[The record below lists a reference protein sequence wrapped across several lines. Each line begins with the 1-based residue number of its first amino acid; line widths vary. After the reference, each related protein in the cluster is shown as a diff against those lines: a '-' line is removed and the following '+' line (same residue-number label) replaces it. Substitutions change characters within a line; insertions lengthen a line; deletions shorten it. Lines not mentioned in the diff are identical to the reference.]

1 MRFNMVCSQLP
12 NLRTCRLPFDFCPTQ
27 RYHLPE
33 FSAPPLMTLPNLS
46 STVYL
51 HTLTTGVNTI
61 RFLERLV
68 TCIPSIQNLSVGV
81 QDSIVFDNDEFDL
94 IPLPAAVDG
103 FLLPRLSRL
112 SMNCMDKRSFH
123 RAVALLSSVFIQLTH
138 LSLKLFACTSISGPL
153 FISGDT
159 IQKLCIDRLKT
170 SVTYTLNL
178 SVYVKNDLE
187 KIIFNSFLK
196 APFTRRERP
205 KVLIQKRD
213 SWAIGDDCYYLVVY
227 SLPYNDTRLPTCLFS
242 RDLEK
247 SCEIPI
253 NAVDLFPHANQ
264 LAITDFRNKYC
275 LSDLGN
281 CKSSIS
287 SLVPWS
293 LLTKIS
299 ITDCNVITAAK
310 LQPILRMAYN
320 VHTLRIY
327 ENRRISP
334 SAVLRIYGNLGTR
347 ASEQIQSF
355 GIHDGMLT
363 SRKAKDVC
371 MLLCNRFPNL
381 KELSFTIYESWD
393 FSTASPSYLADYKNE
408 STKRIVNLIHFLV
421 DHLQQLVS
429 FHMNFIR
436 SRSCETPCF
445 PHLIRRQLH
454 EWLLNRPYRLRCS
467 TEEIQ
472 LWL

>member
-1 MRFNMVCSQLP
+1 MRSNMVCSQLP

-46 STVYL
+46 NTVHL

-94 IPLPAAVDG
+94 IPLPVAIDG

-112 SMNCMDKRSFH
+112 SMS
-123 RAVALLSSVFIQLTH
+123 
-138 LSLKLFACTSISGPL
+138 
-153 FISGDT
+153 
-159 IQKLCIDRLKT
+159 
-170 SVTYTLNL
+170 Y
-178 SVYVKNDLE
+178 
-187 KIIFNSFLK
+187 
-196 APFTRRERP
+196 
-205 KVLIQKRD
+205 
-213 SWAIGDDCYYLVVY
+213 
-227 SLPYNDTRLPTCLFS
+227 
-242 RDLEK
+242 
-247 SCEIPI
+247 
-253 NAVDLFPHANQ
+253 
-264 LAITDFRNKYC
+264 
-275 LSDLGN
+275 LGN

-310 LQPILRMAYN
+310 LEPILRMAYN
-320 VHTLRIY
+320 VHALRIY

-334 SAVLRIYGNLGTR
+334 SAVLRIYDNLGTR

-355 GIHDGMLT
+355 GIRDGMLT

-381 KELSFTIYESWD
+381 KEFSFTIYESWD

>member
-1 MRFNMVCSQLP
+1 MKRMMVTNFECLPDDVLFEIFGYLSPVNILQSFFSLNKRFSTILIYQYLWHIHIDDSTMSLTMFKDFCQNVLKLVGRRVLSLRIRLNNFIGGWSLVSSSLKNQQITLLRHLHLIDIKPHEFDKLLYDRLVCSQLP

-46 STVYL
+46 NTVHL

-94 IPLPAAVDG
+94 IPLPVAIDG

-112 SMNCMDKRSFH
+112 SMSCMDKRSFH

-153 FISGDT
+153 FILGDT

-170 SVTYTLNL
+170 SATYTLNL
-178 SVYVKNDLE
+178 SIYVKNDLE

-196 APFTRRERP
+196 APFTRRERL
-205 KVLIQKRD
+205 KVLIQKGD
-213 SWAIGDDCYYLVVY
+213 SWVTGDDCYDLV
-227 SLPYNDTRLPTCLFS
+227 
-242 RDLEK
+242 
-247 SCEIPI
+247 
-253 NAVDLFPHANQ
+253 
-264 LAITDFRNKYC
+264 
-275 LSDLGN
+275 
-281 CKSSIS
+281 
-287 SLVPWS
+287 
-293 LLTKIS
+293 
-299 ITDCNVITAAK
+299 
-310 LQPILRMAYN
+310 
-320 VHTLRIY
+320 
-327 ENRRISP
+327 
-334 SAVLRIYGNLGTR
+334 
-347 ASEQIQSF
+347 IQSF
-355 GIHDGMLT
+355 GIRDGMLT

-381 KELSFTIYESWD
+381 KEFSFTIYESWD

>member
-170 SVTYTLNL
+170 SFTYTLNL
-178 SVYVKNDLE
+178 
-187 KIIFNSFLK
+187 
-196 APFTRRERP
+196 
-205 KVLIQKRD
+205 
-213 SWAIGDDCYYLVVY
+213 
-227 SLPYNDTRLPTCLFS
+227 
-242 RDLEK
+242 
-247 SCEIPI
+247 
-253 NAVDLFPHANQ
+253 
-264 LAITDFRNKYC
+264 
-275 LSDLGN
+275 
-281 CKSSIS
+281 
-287 SLVPWS
+287 
-293 LLTKIS
+293 
-299 ITDCNVITAAK
+299 
-310 LQPILRMAYN
+310 
-320 VHTLRIY
+320 
-327 ENRRISP
+327 
-334 SAVLRIYGNLGTR
+334 
-347 ASEQIQSF
+347 
-355 GIHDGMLT
+355 
-363 SRKAKDVC
+363 
-371 MLLCNRFPNL
+371 
-381 KELSFTIYESWD
+381 
-393 FSTASPSYLADYKNE
+393 
-408 STKRIVNLIHFLV
+408 
-421 DHLQQLVS
+421 
-429 FHMNFIR
+429 
-436 SRSCETPCF
+436 
-445 PHLIRRQLH
+445 
-454 EWLLNRPYRLRCS
+454 
-467 TEEIQ
+467 
-472 LWL
+472 

>member
-1 MRFNMVCSQLP
+1 MKRMMVTNFECLPDDVLFEIFGYLSPVNILQSFFSLNKRFSTILIYQYLWHIHIDDSTMSLTMFKDFCQNVLKLVGRRVLSLRIRLNNFIGGWSLVSSSLKNQQITLLRHLHLIDIKPHEFDKLLYDRLVCSQLP

-46 STVYL
+46 NTVHL

-94 IPLPAAVDG
+94 IPLPVAVDG

-112 SMNCMDKRSFH
+112 SMS
-123 RAVALLSSVFIQLTH
+123 
-138 LSLKLFACTSISGPL
+138 
-153 FISGDT
+153 
-159 IQKLCIDRLKT
+159 
-170 SVTYTLNL
+170 Y
-178 SVYVKNDLE
+178 
-187 KIIFNSFLK
+187 
-196 APFTRRERP
+196 
-205 KVLIQKRD
+205 
-213 SWAIGDDCYYLVVY
+213 
-227 SLPYNDTRLPTCLFS
+227 
-242 RDLEK
+242 
-247 SCEIPI
+247 
-253 NAVDLFPHANQ
+253 
-264 LAITDFRNKYC
+264 
-275 LSDLGN
+275 LGN

-310 LQPILRMAYN
+310 LEPILRMAYN
-320 VHTLRIY
+320 VHALRIY

-334 SAVLRIYGNLGTR
+334 SAVLRIYDNLGTR

-381 KELSFTIYESWD
+381 KELSLTIYESWD
-393 FSTASPSYLADYKNE
+393 FSTASPSYLANYNNE